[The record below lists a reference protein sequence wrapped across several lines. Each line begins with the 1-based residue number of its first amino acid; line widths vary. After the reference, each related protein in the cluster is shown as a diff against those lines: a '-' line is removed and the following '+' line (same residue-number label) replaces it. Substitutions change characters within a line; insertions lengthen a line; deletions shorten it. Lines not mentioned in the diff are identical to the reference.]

1 MTGMDIVEANRLLQ
15 DVERATE
22 RARNAIDSLEK
33 DGEPDWNDPFF
44 ADALGALREATHD
57 LSHAALSLN
66 GRVR

>member
-22 RARNAIDSLEK
+22 RARNALEK

-44 ADALGALREATHD
+44 GDALGALREATHD